1 MTIKQQGGIFGRNP
15 SFNEVEVSDLTTTN
29 LTVTDATVTDEIL
42 FQGDSTGKV
51 EQNKSSGREVLEL
64 RSSSSGLAG
73 GSGLNLYG
81 DGDSSFPDHVRIW
94 GSSEAVRIDDSNN
107 TSIYGNLIIKTSGQG
122 IDFSATSGT
131 GTSELFD
138 DYEEGTW
145 TPVPA
150 DSSSGGNTG
159 SVSFAQGEYTK
170 VGNIVYIKGAVGNI
184 NTSGLSSGSDIFI
197 QGLPFVAVNTS
208 TNSFDVGSCLL
219 NGGVTFSGF
228 VNPSLSDNNSALRLT
243 ETVSG
248 SNIDHLTVS
257 EINSGVSDL
266 YFSLTYRAA

>member
-145 TPVPA
+145 TPAFIASGVTITHDIQVGRYVKVGDMVTVWINIGTDAVSGTAANLSITGLPY
-150 DSSSGGNTG
+150 SSESGYSASGYVGLNY
-159 SVSFAQGEYTK
+159 SFASP
-170 VGNIVYIKGAVGNI
+170 VGVVSIASSTTELRFYANNSSTRQ
-184 NTSGLSSGSDIFI
+184 TSAILGTG
-197 QGLPFVAVNTS
+197 
-208 TNSFDVGSCLL
+208 TNS
-219 NGGVTFSGF
+219 N
-228 VNPSLSDNNSALRLT
+228 RLHI
-243 ETVSG
+243 VCS
-248 SNIDHLTVS
+248 
-257 EINSGVSDL
+257 
-266 YFSLTYRAA
+266 YRVA